1 MAHWPSQRI
10 VRVKVDTVKTLPKRI
25 QYPLK
30 VVSLEPSV
38 DISNGVVMYSDA
50 RDTNGF
56 YIAGLEVITLYK
68 TRRQAEKAELKKLQD
83 EYAAER
89 KAVRTQAKRYK
100 WALKRVQEF
109 KAFKQVQTPFFSE

>member
-10 VRVKVDTVKTLPKRI
+10 VRVRVEKSNWRTCG
-25 QYPLK
+25 YPLK

-38 DISNGVVMYSDA
+38 DISNGIIMCNDA
-50 RDTNGF
+50 REKNSF

-68 TRRQAEKAELKKLQD
+68 TRRQAEKAQLEKLQD

-109 KAFKQVQTPFFSE
+109 KAFKLVQTPFFSE